1 MTAAPALAAVAEDF
15 LYCLG
20 LGLLLAALRDASGLI
35 FGNGRVLGFVWDV
48 AAFVA
53 AAVALCGFAA
63 GASAAGLTRWYM
75 AAGLALGALSWH
87 GAVSGALHAAAFAL
101 LIYLRKII
109 FIRGLNI
116 FSYDLQCVSI
126 LYRLIV
132 IICMQVITK
141 NLP

>member
-101 LIYLRKII
+101 LRRAGHAARRAAAARK
-109 FIRGLNI
+109 RGKSLSKSNKQEK
-116 FSYDLQCVSI
+116 YVANKPKD
-126 LYRLIV
+126 IV
-132 IICMQVITK
+132 
-141 NLP
+141 

>member
-101 LIYLRKII
+101 LRRAVRAARRAAAARK
-109 FIRGLNI
+109 RGKSLSKSNKQEK
-116 FSYDLQCVSI
+116 YVANKPKD
-126 LYRLIV
+126 IV
-132 IICMQVITK
+132 
-141 NLP
+141 

>member
-48 AAFVA
+48 AAFLA

-101 LIYLRKII
+101 LRRAGRAARLAAAARK
-109 FIRGLNI
+109 RGKSLSKSNKQEK
-116 FSYDLQCVSI
+116 YVANKPKD
-126 LYRLIV
+126 IV
-132 IICMQVITK
+132 
-141 NLP
+141 

>member
-101 LIYLRKII
+101 LRRAGRATRRAAAARK
-109 FIRGLNI
+109 RGKSLSKSNKQEK
-116 FSYDLQCVSI
+116 YVANKPKD
-126 LYRLIV
+126 IV
-132 IICMQVITK
+132 
-141 NLP
+141 

>member
-48 AAFVA
+48 AAFLA

-63 GASAAGLTRWYM
+63 GASAAGLARWYM

-101 LIYLRKII
+101 LRRAGRAARRAAAARK
-109 FIRGLNI
+109 RGKSLSKSNKQEKNVANKPK
-116 FSYDLQCVSI
+116 D
-126 LYRLIV
+126 IV
-132 IICMQVITK
+132 
-141 NLP
+141 

>member
-1 MTAAPALAAVAEDF
+1 LTAAPALAAVAEDF

-48 AAFVA
+48 AAFLA

-101 LIYLRKII
+101 LRRAGRAARRAAAARK
-109 FIRGLNI
+109 RGKSLSKSNKQEK
-116 FSYDLQCVSI
+116 YVANKPKD
-126 LYRLIV
+126 IV
-132 IICMQVITK
+132 
-141 NLP
+141 

>member
-48 AAFVA
+48 AAFLA

-75 AAGLALGALSWH
+75 VAGLALGALSWH

-101 LIYLRKII
+101 LRRAARRAAAARK
-109 FIRGLNI
+109 RGKSLSKSNKQEK
-116 FSYDLQCVSI
+116 YVANKPKD
-126 LYRLIV
+126 IV
-132 IICMQVITK
+132 
-141 NLP
+141 

>member
-48 AAFVA
+48 AAFLA

-101 LIYLRKII
+101 LRRAGRAARRAAVARK
-109 FIRGLNI
+109 RGKSLSKSNKQEK
-116 FSYDLQCVSI
+116 YVANKPKD
-126 LYRLIV
+126 IV
-132 IICMQVITK
+132 
-141 NLP
+141 

>member
-48 AAFVA
+48 AAFLA

-101 LIYLRKII
+101 LRRTGRAARRVAAARK
-109 FIRGLNI
+109 RGKSLSKSNKQEK
-116 FSYDLQCVSI
+116 YVANKPKD
-126 LYRLIV
+126 IV
-132 IICMQVITK
+132 
-141 NLP
+141 

>member
-48 AAFVA
+48 AAFLA

-101 LIYLRKII
+101 LRRAGRAARRAAAVRK
-109 FIRGLNI
+109 RGKSLSKSNKQEK
-116 FSYDLQCVSI
+116 YVANKPKD
-126 LYRLIV
+126 IV
-132 IICMQVITK
+132 
-141 NLP
+141 

>member
-48 AAFVA
+48 AAFLA

-101 LIYLRKII
+101 LRRAGHAARWAAAARK
-109 FIRGLNI
+109 RGKSLSKSNKQEK
-116 FSYDLQCVSI
+116 YVANKPKD
-126 LYRLIV
+126 IV
-132 IICMQVITK
+132 
-141 NLP
+141 

>member
-48 AAFVA
+48 AAFLA

-75 AAGLALGALSWH
+75 AAGLVLGALSWH

-101 LIYLRKII
+101 LCRAGRAARRAAAARK
-109 FIRGLNI
+109 RGKSLSKSNKQEK
-116 FSYDLQCVSI
+116 YVANKPKD
-126 LYRLIV
+126 IV
-132 IICMQVITK
+132 
-141 NLP
+141 

>member
-1 MTAAPALAAVAEDF
+1 GADFRQDRISAICRKPPERRRAVGPPAALTAAPALAAVAEDF

-48 AAFVA
+48 AAFLA

-87 GAVSGALHAAAFAL
+87 GAVSGA
-101 LIYLRKII
+101 
-109 FIRGLNI
+109 
-116 FSYDLQCVSI
+116 
-126 LYRLIV
+126 
-132 IICMQVITK
+132 
-141 NLP
+141 